1 MLGAMNGPAGAR
13 VEDRRGLCLA
23 AGWAAAAAAALVALY
38 LRHRHTSLDGDF
50 QGWASASC
58 MLMARAFN
66 QLGAAHMHFVPV
78 QNNLPVGND
87 PDVYLHWPP
96 LYPLVLAFFLRIF
109 GDDVGSGRMLALLIT
124 LLSGGVVALIAKRL
138 YSLRTGLLAAFFFFT
153 VRATYEGASPLLQ
166 QPLAM
171 LFALCAVL
179 CFLYGTGIGAGEAS
193 NGSRW
198 FALAGAA
205 CVAFSIGSAWDPVF
219 VPFSLLVTGLWLRE
233 RKAMALAGAYCAV
246 AVLTFV
252 AVEAD
257 YLLAYPQLFANQFAT
272 ILYRAGMHFNTSSS
286 IRLHTFV
293 DAAHF
298 EEQYGLIASYW
309 RALRN
314 VVMYFS
320 SITLVAS
327 ALLAAMWVRG
337 SVRQRSAET
346 WLIGSLL
353 LPVVVW
359 CAIMRNYV
367 AIHPFSLVLAAPFAA
382 IASGVVL
389 DRLWSWFAARS
400 EERPIWWALAV
411 ALPVVVLLPLLMQYR
426 DSAVVSNA
434 EFTDLSPLIRDNT
447 PADAVVLTPAES
459 LVPTYYSRRHLV
471 RGIET
476 DATLREALVLA
487 HQDFPGSPLFFAV
500 RDLDRSGVAQ
510 SLAALPPGIRRG
522 DSVLY
527 RLP

>member
-1 MLGAMNGPAGAR
+1 MD
-13 VEDRRGLCLA
+13 DRRGLCLA

-66 QLGAAHMHFVPV
+66 QMGAAHMHFVPF

-96 LYPLVLAFFLRIF
+96 LYPLVLAFFLRVF

-124 LLSGGVVALIAKRL
+124 LLSGGVVAMIAKRL

-179 CFLYGTGIGAGEAS
+179 CFLYGTGIGGSGETDE
-193 NGSRW
+193 GSWW
-198 FALAGAA
+198 FAVAGAV
-205 CVAFSIGSAWDPVF
+205 CVALSVGSAWDPVF
-219 VPFSLLVTGLWLRE
+219 VPFSLLATGLWLRE
-233 RKAMALAGAYCAV
+233 RKAVALGAAYCAV

-257 YLLAYPQLFANQFAT
+257 YVLAFPQLFANQFAT

-286 IRLHTFV
+286 VRLHTIV

-298 EEQYGLIASYW
+298 DQQYGVVASYW

-320 SITLVAS
+320 SITLVAA

-337 SVRQRSAET
+337 GVRQRSAET
-346 WLIGSLL
+346 WVIGSLL

-359 CAIMRNYV
+359 YAVMRNYV
-367 AIHPFSLVLAAPFAA
+367 AIHPFPLVLAAPFAA
-382 IASGVVL
+382 IASGVIL

-400 EERPIWWALAV
+400 EEKPIWWALAV

-426 DSAVVSNA
+426 DAAMVTNA

-447 PADAVVLTPAES
+447 PPGAVVLTPAES
-459 LVPTYYSRRHLV
+459 LVPTFYSQRHLV

-476 DATLREALVLA
+476 DATLREALALA
-487 HQDFPGSPLFFAV
+487 HQDFPGAPLFFAV

-510 SLAALPPGIRRG
+510 SLSALPPGVRRG

-527 RLP
+527 RVLYRLP